1 MTPNASRKELLSIS
15 WQMKHNENKTF
26 GGRGHLVWKIILNK
40 RHHTQE
46 NNICKRTNDVRPC
59 KTTFFCCQS
68 IISYTQKP
76 QKPGTRDSRELSR
89 FLAQSRNSRF
99 SRLSRLVEIQLP
111 SLIQVPSFS
120 LPNKFQVVWLA
131 WEPARS
137 VITAMILAICQ
148 IVESPI

>member
-46 NNICKRTNDVRPC
+46 NNICKRTNDVRHVKPP
-59 KTTFFCCQS
+59 FFAVRAS
-68 IISYTQKP
+68 FPIHKNP
-76 QKPGTRDSRELSR
+76 KKPGTRDSRELSR
-89 FLAQSRNSRF
+89 FLAQSRKSRY

-111 SLIQVPSFS
+111 SLPPPSILRSKKAGLPRIVLCYKRQGMKALKATKIQLDPS
-120 LPNKFQVVWLA
+120 
-131 WEPARS
+131 
-137 VITAMILAICQ
+137 
-148 IVESPI
+148 